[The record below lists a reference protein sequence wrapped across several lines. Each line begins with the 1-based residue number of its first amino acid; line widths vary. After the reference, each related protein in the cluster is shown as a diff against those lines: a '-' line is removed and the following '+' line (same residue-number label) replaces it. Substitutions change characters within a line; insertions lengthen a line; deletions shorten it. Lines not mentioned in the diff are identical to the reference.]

1 MLAGVPRESV
11 LLFFGLVMAGIWW
24 RYGADR
30 RHIRELQ
37 ARATRDFLNIEFMS
51 QDSRCAL
58 RGATALV
65 ERREETGG
73 VRGLFAGTADFSVTI
88 YARNEYGERF
98 LFKWTSN
105 SERAP
110 FVKHLPGDFATLK
123 RAGSKITVLRDEA

>member
-37 ARATRDFLNIEFMS
+37 ARATRDFLNLEIMS
-51 QDSRCAL
+51 QDSRYAL
-58 RGATALV
+58 KGATAVV

-73 VRGLFAGTADFSVTI
+73 ARGLLSEAADFAVTI
-88 YARNEYGERF
+88 YACNEYGERF
-98 LFKWTSN
+98 FFKWVSN
-105 SERAP
+105 SKHGP
-110 FVKHLPGDFATLK
+110 FVKHLPRNPATSR
-123 RAGSKITVLRDEA
+123 RARPLNGGSAR